1 MRTPINNLQDVEF
14 DVAIIGAGVNGS
26 SSAQH
31 LAAMGYKVLI
41 VDKGDF
47 ATGASS
53 RSSRLLHCGL
63 RYLAPGRSIL
73 DFIIHPSRFFTAL
86 RMARQAMQSREQFVI
101 ATPERTKRLRLHFPI
116 YRDGPYREWQ
126 LRLAFKLLDAMGSSK
141 VPLNFKMLGPEEARN
156 VPLICGL
163 RDFDRLQ
170 AVAAFDEYQFEWPER
185 IALDALSRAEQN
197 GATIRNYTKA
207 DLLDDRNGQG
217 WSLQLMDMLS
227 QAPPVTVRA
236 KMVLNMAGIWIDS
249 VNRTG
254 KPKAK
259 RKIFGTKG
267 SHIVVRLPETFRG
280 LGIATLNS
288 LQLPFYCI
296 PWRDL
301 HYFGP
306 TETPYEVDPDRVSV
320 TQDELGFLLGEAN
333 RLLPSLDIKQSDI
346 LMTWA
351 GVRPLTYDEAV
362 PFGNRSRVIHDLAT
376 DGLPDMLA
384 MTAGPIMTH
393 RSAGEEMAAYVARTV
408 KPRRKAKE
416 VEFGVPGNANGYDAM
431 PAHLSDVLFRRT
443 GLGWSGPIAQ
453 TEIVACAQELGKQLN
468 WDQARI
474 ADEIRLFEVEWNQL
488 YAPPVRTSSV
498 RPTRSD

>member
-1 MRTPINNLQDVEF
+1 MRSSIAKLQGEEF
-14 DVAIIGAGVNGS
+14 DVVITGAGVNGS

-73 DFIIHPSRFFTAL
+73 DFVIHPTRLVTAL
-86 RMARQAMQSREQFVI
+86 RMARQAMQSREQFVL

-116 YRDGPYREWQ
+116 YRDGPYSKWQ
-126 LRLAFKLLDAMGSSK
+126 VRLAFSLLDAMGSPK
-141 VPLNFKMLGPEEARN
+141 VPLNFKMLTPEEVRD
-156 VPLICGL
+156 VPLIGGL
-163 RDFDRLQ
+163 RDFDRLD

-185 IALDALSRAEQN
+185 IALDALSHAEQS
-197 GATIRNYTKA
+197 GAVIRNYTKA
-207 DLLDDRNGQG
+207 DLTQDRNGQG
-217 WSLQLMDMLS
+217 WSVQLTDMLA
-227 QAPPVTVRA
+227 QEPPVTVRA
-236 KMVLNMAGIWIDS
+236 KMVLNMAGMWIDS
-249 VNRTG
+249 VNRSG
-254 KPKAK
+254 EPKAK

-267 SHIVVRLPETFRG
+267 SHIVVRLPESFRG

-288 LQLPFYCI
+288 IQLPFYCI

-306 TETPYEVDPDRVSV
+306 TETPYENNPDRINV
-320 TQDELGFLLGEAN
+320 TEDEVEFLLQEAN
-333 RLLPSLDIKQSDI
+333 RLLPSLKLKHSDI

-362 PFGNRSRVIHDLAT
+362 PFGNRSRIVHDLAS

-393 RSAGEEMAAYVARTV
+393 RSAGEEMAARVAQKL
-408 KPRRKAKE
+408 KPRRAAQT
-416 VEFGVPGNANGYDAM
+416 VEFTVPQNANGYDTM

-443 GLGWSGPIAQ
+443 GRGWSGPIAYA
-453 TEIVACAQELGKQLN
+453 EIEACAKELGKQLG
-468 WDQARI
+468 WDQAQI
-474 ADEIRLFEVEWNQL
+474 ADEIRLFEAEWNQL
-488 YAPPVRTSSV
+488 YAPSGSASSA
-498 RPTRSD
+498 RPA

>member
-1 MRTPINNLQDVEF
+1 MRTGISSLQNEEYDV
-14 DVAIIGAGVNGS
+14 VIAGAGVNGS

-73 DFIIHPSRFFTAL
+73 DFVIHPTRLFTAL
-86 RMARQAMQSREQFVI
+86 RMARQAMQSREQFVL

-116 YRDGPYREWQ
+116 YRDGPYSKWQ
-126 LRLAFKLLDAMGSSK
+126 VRLALKLLDSMGSSK
-141 VPLNFKMLGPEEARN
+141 VPLNFKLLTPEEARN
-156 VPLICGL
+156 VPMIGGL
-163 RDFDRLQ
+163 RDFNRLA

-185 IALDALSRAEQN
+185 IALDALSHAEQS
-197 GATIRNYTKA
+197 GAVIRNYTKA
-207 DLLDDRNGQG
+207 DLTQDRNGQG
-217 WSLQLMDMLS
+217 WSVQLTDMLA
-227 QAPPVTVRA
+227 QEPPVTVRA
-236 KMVLNMAGIWIDS
+236 KMVLNMTGIWIDR
-249 VNRTG
+249 VNRSG
-254 KPKAK
+254 EPKAK
-259 RKIFGTKG
+259 RKTFGTKG
-267 SHIVVRLPETFRG
+267 SHIVVRLPESFRG

-288 LQLPFYCI
+288 IQLPFYCI

-306 TETPYEVDPDRVSV
+306 TETPYEGDPDHINV
-320 TQDELGFLLGEAN
+320 TEDEVEFLLKEAN
-333 RLLPSLDIKQSDI
+333 RLLPSLKLEHSDI

-362 PFGNRSRVIHDLAT
+362 PFGNRSRIVHDLDA

-393 RSAGEEMAAYVARTV
+393 RSAGEEMAARVAQRLM
-408 KPRRKAKE
+408 PRRSAQA
-416 VEFGVPGNANGYDAM
+416 VQFAVPKNASGYDMM

-443 GLGWSGPIAQ
+443 GRGWSGPITHA
-453 TEIVACAQELGKQLN
+453 EVEACAQELGKQLN
-468 WDQARI
+468 WDQVRI
-474 ADEIRLFEVEWNQL
+474 ADEIRLFEAEWKRL
-488 YAPPVRTSSV
+488 YAPPGSAGSA
-498 RPTRSD
+498 RPT

>member
-1 MRTPINNLQDVEF
+1 MRTPINNLQDEEF

-73 DFIIHPSRFFTAL
+73 DFIIHPSRLFTAL
-86 RMARQAMQSREQFVI
+86 RMARQAMQSREQFVV
-101 ATPERTKRLRLHFPI
+101 ATPERTKLLRLHFPI

-126 LRLAFKLLDAMGSSK
+126 VRLAFKLLDSMGSSK
-141 VPLNFKMLGPEEARN
+141 VPLNFKMLSPEEARN
-156 VPLICGL
+156 VPLVGGL

-170 AVAAFDEYQFEWPER
+170 AVAAFDEYKFEWPER

-207 DLLDDRNGQG
+207 DLSDDRNCQG
-217 WSLQLMDMLS
+217 WSVQLTDMLA

-249 VNRTG
+249 VNWSGNPEAT
-254 KPKAK
+254 
-259 RKIFGTKG
+259 RKTFGTKG
-267 SHIVVRLPETFRG
+267 SHIVVRLPESFRG

-306 TETPYEVDPDRVSV
+306 TETPYEGDPDRVSV
-320 TQDELGFLLGEAN
+320 TEDELGFLLGEAN
-333 RLLPSLDIKQSDI
+333 RLLPSLGIKHSDI

-362 PFGNRSRVIHDLAT
+362 PFGNRSRVVHDLAA

-393 RSAGEEMAAYVARTV
+393 RSAGEEMAANVARTV
-408 KPRRKAKE
+408 KPRRIEKE

-453 TEIVACAQELGKQLN
+453 TEIAACAQELGKQLN

-474 ADEIRLFEVEWNQL
+474 ADEIRLFEMEWNQL
-488 YAPPVRTSSV
+488 YAPPVRATSV
-498 RPTRSD
+498 RPAQSD